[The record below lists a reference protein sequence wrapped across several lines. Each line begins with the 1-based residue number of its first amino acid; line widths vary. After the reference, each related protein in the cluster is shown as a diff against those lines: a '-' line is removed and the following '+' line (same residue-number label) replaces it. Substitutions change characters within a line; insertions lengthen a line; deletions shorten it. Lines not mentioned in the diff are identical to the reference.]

1 MSNSMSRMLA
11 TLRASVRDIGETL
24 LGTELDEQRLQSA
37 KAELAQARSQLS
49 SLLSQQ
55 LRLGREQEQQRQ
67 EQARLEDLAAKAL
80 AQGRDDLAEG
90 LADRILALEAD
101 AQSQAQAFAELEGE
115 AQHLRG
121 QIHAA
126 EQRIREFER
135 ELQIARTREAVART
149 TRTVA
154 DQLADGEALRRL
166 RERRQAENDRRAAE
180 AQVAAEG
187 GDALE
192 RQLVEAGLVP
202 DPADEPRRRLL
213 ERLRARGG

>member
-1 MSNSMSRMLA
+1 MSRLLA
-11 TLRASVRDIGETL
+11 SLRASVRDIGETL

-37 KAELAQARSQLS
+37 KQELAQARSQLS
-49 SLLSQQ
+49 GLLSQQ
-55 LRLGREQEQQRQ
+55 LRLGREQAQQRE
-67 EQARLEDLAAKAL
+67 EQARLEDLASQAL

-90 LADRILALEAD
+90 LADRLLALQAD
-101 AQSQAQAFAELEGE
+101 AQSQAQSLAELEGE
-115 AQHLRG
+115 AQQLRT
-121 QIHAA
+121 QIQAA

-180 AQVAAEG
+180 ALVAAEG

-192 RQLVEAGLVP
+192 RQLVEAGLLP

-213 ERLRARGG
+213 ERLRARGGGV